1 MSVSMGISLYS
12 KYGEQFYK
20 LYRHADS
27 ALYRVK

>member
-1 MSVSMGISLYS
+1 MGISLYS

>member
-1 MSVSMGISLYS
+1 MSLYS